1 MFWFSESEKK
11 LKLTL
16 VGVRRKVRPSY
27 AFLRTNIMFEQL
39 KQMKKLKQMQDSFK
53 KERFEV
59 ENQGI
64 RVVINGNLE
73 VQEIYL
79 NQDLD
84 KSSQE
89 QILKQCLNEV
99 VKKAQMALAKQL
111 F

>member
-1 MFWFSESEKK
+1 
-11 LKLTL
+11 
-16 VGVRRKVRPSY
+16 
-27 AFLRTNIMFEQL
+27 MFEQL

>member
-1 MFWFSESEKK
+1 
-11 LKLTL
+11 
-16 VGVRRKVRPSY
+16 
-27 AFLRTNIMFEQL
+27 MFEQL

-73 VQEIYL
+73 VQEIHL